1 MAKLHDTSV
10 TGNINASGTIYAN
23 GKAVAP
29 LDHTHSVEAITGLD
43 KSVKDIVNATPVAN
57 ATNATQL
64 AGKTADQY
72 ALKSDLTALGES
84 LNTVQYAITKLFKCP
99 RYVSSSYDNKFVQ
112 VKLAHKFIASDD
124 VIIEVEDNNTKFTLY
139 GTTNAHLTGAKINIK
154 KFDKDRYFGYYD
166 AQQTIFMTTSG
177 DFVFRGVG
185 LNDELVSVTIKS
197 SHPIEASDFTLLP
210 RDMSVNY
217 NNYNMAM
224 KRGLTNIDII
234 PFISDNFSLDN
245 CVYKVNTLFNKKPS
259 YLKLENV
266 RGATGNFVIYD
277 LTNMVELYIGTVG
290 LDVFG
295 YYNGSG
301 VPAPIVLKS
310 YNEMVIDLTNL
321 STNLAVRGD
330 CIAYFKYN
338 SNIPSY
344 TNAVTLPSPKPE
356 SAVVGTTFPTLADV
370 SKILGQSVTINGRT
384 YDTNTNIDLQS
395 TQVYPA
401 TAINGQTLT
410 IGGENTITA
419 RANGGN
425 ADTVGGLSPNSFIT
439 TDNLARKYYSKVAVY
454 DNDNHLIHP
463 DGTEEWIEYQRPV
476 ASEDNLDHL

>member
-1 MAKLHDTSV
+1 M
-10 TGNINASGTIYAN
+10 
-23 GKAVAP
+23 
-29 LDHTHSVEAITGLD
+29 
-43 KSVKDIVNATPVAN
+43 
-57 ATNATQL
+57 
-64 AGKTADQY
+64 
-72 ALKSDLTALGES
+72 
-84 LNTVQYAITKLFKCP
+84 
-99 RYVSSSYDNKFVQ
+99 
-112 VKLAHKFIASDD
+112 KLARKFIASDD

-139 GTTNAHLTGAKINIK
+139 GTTNAHLTSAKINIK

-210 RDMSVNY
+210 RDMSVDY

-266 RGATGNFVIYD
+266 RGGTGNFVIYD

-301 VPAPIVLKS
+301 VPAPTVLKS

-344 TNAVTLPSPKPE
+344 MNAVTLPSPKPE

-370 SKILGQSVTINGRT
+370 SKILGQSVTINGIT
-384 YDTNTNIDLQS
+384 YDNNSNIDLRS
-395 TQVYPA
+395 TQAYPA

>member
-43 KSVKDIVNATPVAN
+43 KSVKDIVNVTPVAN

-99 RYVSSSYDNKFVQ
+99 RYVSFSYDNKFVQ
-112 VKLAHKFIASDD
+112 VKLASKFIASDD

-139 GTTNAHLTGAKINIK
+139 GTTNAHLSSAKINIK
-154 KFDKDRYFGYYD
+154 KFNNDRYFGYYD

-197 SHPIEASDFTLLP
+197 SHPIDASDFTLLP
-210 RDMSVNY
+210 RDMSVDY

-234 PFISDNFSLDN
+234 SFISDNFSLDN
-245 CVYKVNTLFNKKPS
+245 CVYKVNKLFNGKPS

-266 RGATGNFVIYD
+266 RGGTSNFIIYD
-277 LTNMVELYIGTVG
+277 LTNMVELYINTVG

-301 VPAPIVLKS
+301 VPAPTVLKS

-321 STNLAVRGD
+321 STNLAVCGD
-330 CIAYFKYN
+330 CIAYIKYN

-344 TNAVTLPSPKPE
+344 MNAVTLPSQKPE

-401 TAINGQTLT
+401 TAINGQTFT